1 MTSLSIT
8 PSDIFMILG
17 FLLSLYTCVSN
28 DVIQT
33 LGTFLSSNQN
43 RPFWVLWI
51 FSGTVLVL
59 TFVLGWYFN
68 NGDMAFGRLAKIPFA
83 GEFHW
88 YHVLPPI
95 VIIFLTRK
103 GVPVSTTFLILSVF
117 SSTTVIGLMLAKSFL
132 GYILAFICAF
142 ILYFVISRPVEKMFL
157 YTRDKKPAK
166 YWVAAKWIATAFLW
180 SQWLMQDAANL
191 FVYLPRKLDFWQMLL
206 SMTAFLLLL
215 GIVCYKRGG
224 EIQNI
229 LKLKTNTADIRSAT
243 IIDCVYAFI
252 LMYFQHVNNVPMSTT
267 WVFVG
272 LLAGREV
279 AMYNRIRFETQK
291 KVYKHVAK
299 DLLKTIIGLVV
310 SIVVVLLINHFDKIY
325 KLLDYYFNLPN

>member
-1 MTSLSIT
+1 MTSLSLT
-8 PSDIFMILG
+8 SSDIFMILG

-51 FSGTVLVL
+51 FSGTILVL
-59 TFVLGWYFN
+59 TFILGWHFN
-68 NGDMAFGRLAKIPFA
+68 NGDMSFGRLDKIPFA
-83 GEFHW
+83 DKFYW
-88 YHVLPPI
+88 YHILPPI
-95 VIIFLTRK
+95 VIILLTRK
-103 GVPVSTTFLILSVF
+103 GIPVSTTFLILSVF
-117 SSTTVIGLMLAKSFL
+117 SSRTVIDLMLAKSFF

-142 ILYFVISRPVEKMFL
+142 ILYFIIARPVEKLFL
-157 YTRDKKPAK
+157 YTRDKKPSK
-166 YWVAAKWIATAFLW
+166 YWVAAKWSATAFLW

-191 FVYLPRKLDFWQMLL
+191 FVYLPRKLDFWHMIL
-206 SMTAFLLLL
+206 SMAAFILLL
-215 GIVCYKRGG
+215 GVVCYKRGG

-229 LKLKTNTADIRSAT
+229 LKLKTNTGDIRSAT
-243 IIDCVYAFI
+243 IIDCIYAFI
-252 LMYFQHVNNVPMSTT
+252 LMYFQHANNVPMSTT

-279 AMYNRIRFETQK
+279 AMYNRIRFRTKK

-299 DLLKTIIGLVV
+299 DLLKTVIGLVV
-310 SIVVVLLINHFDKIY
+310 SIAVVLLINHFDKFC
-325 KLLDYYFNLPN
+325 KLLDYYFNM

>member
-1 MTSLSIT
+1 
-8 PSDIFMILG
+8 MILG
-17 FLLSLYTCVSN
+17 FVLSLYTCVSN

-68 NGDMAFGRLAKIPFA
+68 DGDMAFGRLDKIPFA
-83 GEFHW
+83 GAFCW

-95 VIIFLTRK
+95 VIILLTRK
-103 GVPVSTTFLILSVF
+103 GIPVSTTFLILSVF
-117 SSTTVIGLMLAKSFL
+117 SSNTVIGLMLAKSFL
-132 GYILAFICAF
+132 GYVLAFISSF
-142 ILYFVISRPVEKMFL
+142 ILYLIIVRPVEKVFL
-157 YTRDKKPAK
+157 YTKDRKPSK
-166 YWVAAKWIATAFLW
+166 RWIAAKWGATAFLW

-191 FVYLPRKLDFWQMLL
+191 FVYLPRRLDFWQMLL
-206 SMTAFLLLL
+206 SMLAFVALL
-215 GIVCYKRGG
+215 GVVCYKRGG
-224 EIQNI
+224 EIQSI
-229 LKLKTNTADIRSAT
+229 LKLKTNTQDIRSAT
-243 IIDCVYAFI
+243 IIDCVYACI

-267 WVFVG
+267 WVFIG

-279 AMYNRIRFETQK
+279 AMYNRIRFETEK

-299 DLLKTIIGLVV
+299 DFLKALVGLFV
-310 SIVVVLLINHFDKIY
+310 SIMVVLLINYSDEIY
-325 KLLDYYFNLPN
+325 YLLDYYFNL

>member
-1 MTSLSIT
+1 MISTIFT
-8 PSDIFMILG
+8 PSNIFMILG
-17 FLLSLYTCVSN
+17 FVLSLYTCVSN

-68 NGDMAFGRLAKIPFA
+68 DGDMAFGRLDKIPFA
-83 GEFHW
+83 GAFCW

-95 VIIFLTRK
+95 VIILLTRK
-103 GVPVSTTFLILSVF
+103 GIPVSTTFLILSVF
-117 SSTTVIGLMLAKSFL
+117 SSNTVIGLMLAKSFL
-132 GYILAFICAF
+132 GYVLAFISSF
-142 ILYFVISRPVEKMFL
+142 ILYLIIARPVEKVFL
-157 YTRDKKPAK
+157 YTKDRKPSK
-166 YWVAAKWIATAFLW
+166 RWIAAKWGATAFLW

-191 FVYLPRKLDFWQMLL
+191 FVYLPRRLDFWQMLL
-206 SMTAFLLLL
+206 SMLAFVALL
-215 GIVCYKRGG
+215 GVVCYKRGG
-224 EIQNI
+224 EIQSI
-229 LKLKTNTADIRSAT
+229 LKLKTNTQDIRSAT
-243 IIDCVYAFI
+243 IIDCVYACI

-267 WVFVG
+267 WVFIG

-279 AMYNRIRFETQK
+279 AMYNRIRFETEK

-299 DLLKTIIGLVV
+299 DFLKALVGLFV
-310 SIVVVLLINHFDKIY
+310 SIMVVLLINYSDEIY
-325 KLLDYYFNLPN
+325 YLLDYYFNL

>member
-1 MTSLSIT
+1 MISTIFT
-8 PSDIFMILG
+8 PSNIFMILG
-17 FLLSLYTCVSN
+17 FVLSLYTCVSN

-68 NGDMAFGRLAKIPFA
+68 DGDMAFGRLDKIPFA
-83 GEFHW
+83 GAFCW

-95 VIIFLTRK
+95 VIILLTRK
-103 GVPVSTTFLILSVF
+103 GIPVSTTFLILSVF
-117 SSTTVIGLMLAKSFL
+117 SSNTVIGLMLAKSFL
-132 GYILAFICAF
+132 GYVLAFISSF
-142 ILYFVISRPVEKMFL
+142 ILYLIIVRPVEKVFL
-157 YTRDKKPAK
+157 YTKDRKPSK
-166 YWVAAKWIATAFLW
+166 RWIAAKWGATAFLW

-191 FVYLPRKLDFWQMLL
+191 FVYLPRRLDFWQMLL
-206 SMTAFLLLL
+206 SMLAFVALL
-215 GIVCYKRGG
+215 GVVCYKRGG
-224 EIQNI
+224 EIQSI
-229 LKLKTNTADIRSAT
+229 LKLKTNTQDIRSAT
-243 IIDCVYAFI
+243 IIDCVYACI

-267 WVFVG
+267 WVFIG

-279 AMYNRIRFETQK
+279 AMYNRIRFETEK

-299 DLLKTIIGLVV
+299 DFLKALVGLFV
-310 SIVVVLLINHFDKIY
+310 SIMVVLLINYSDEIY
-325 KLLDYYFNLPN
+325 YLLDYYFNL

>member
-1 MTSLSIT
+1 MSLFSIT
-8 PSDIFMILG
+8 PSDIYMVMG

-43 RPFWVLWI
+43 RPFWILWI

-68 NGDMAFGRLAKIPFA
+68 NGDMAFGRLDRIPYA
-83 GEFHW
+83 GVFHW
-88 YHVLPPI
+88 WHVLPPV
-95 VIIFLTRK
+95 VIILLTKK

-117 SSTTVIGLMLAKSFL
+117 SSNTVIGLMLAKSFL
-132 GYILAFICAF
+132 GYIVAFICAF
-142 ILYFVISRPVEKMFL
+142 LIYFIISRPIEKFFL
-157 YTRDKKPAK
+157 YTRDRTPSKR
-166 YWVAAKWIATAFLW
+166 WIAAKWGATAFLW

-191 FVYLPRKLDFWQMLL
+191 FVYLPRKLDLSQMLL
-206 SMTAFLLLL
+206 SMLAFVLLL
-215 GIVCYKRGG
+215 GIVCYQRGG

-229 LKLKTNTADIRSAT
+229 LKLKTNTGDIRSAT

-252 LMYFQHVNNVPMSTT
+252 LMYFQHANNVPMSTT

-299 DLLKTIIGLVV
+299 DFLKTLIGLIV
-310 SIVVVLLINHFDKIY
+310 SIATVMLINHFNQIRT
-325 KLLDYYFNLPN
+325 LFMQLF

>member
-1 MTSLSIT
+1 
-8 PSDIFMILG
+8 
-17 FLLSLYTCVSN
+17 
-28 DVIQT
+28 
-33 LGTFLSSNQN
+33 
-43 RPFWVLWI
+43 
-51 FSGTVLVL
+51 
-59 TFVLGWYFN
+59 
-68 NGDMAFGRLAKIPFA
+68 
-83 GEFHW
+83 
-88 YHVLPPI
+88 
-95 VIIFLTRK
+95 
-103 GVPVSTTFLILSVF
+103 
-117 SSTTVIGLMLAKSFL
+117 
-132 GYILAFICAF
+132 
-142 ILYFVISRPVEKMFL
+142 MFL

-291 KVYKHVAK
+291 RYTNTLQK

>member
-1 MTSLSIT
+1 MTIFSLT
-8 PSDIFMILG
+8 PSDIYMILG

-33 LGTFLSSNQN
+33 LGTFLSTNQN
-43 RPFWVLWI
+43 RPFWILWI
-51 FSGTVLVL
+51 YSGVVLVL

-68 NGDMAFGRLAKIPFA
+68 GGDMAFHRLDRIPYTGVFN
-83 GEFHW
+83 W
-88 YHVLPPI
+88 WHVLPPI
-95 VIIFLTRK
+95 VIIFLTKK

-117 SSTTVIGLMLAKSFL
+117 SSNTVIGLMLAKSFF

-142 ILYFVISRPVEKMFL
+142 VIYFIISRPVEKIFL
-157 YTRDKKPAK
+157 YTRDRKPSK
-166 YWVAAKWIATAFLW
+166 RWIAAKWAATGFLW

-191 FVYLPRKLDFWQMLL
+191 FVYLPRRLDLSQMIMC
-206 SMTAFLLLL
+206 MTAFVLLL
-215 GIVCYKRGG
+215 GIVCYRRGG

-229 LKLKTNTADIRSAT
+229 LKLKTNTQDIRSAT
-243 IIDCVYAFI
+243 IIDCVYALI

-291 KVYKHVAK
+291 KVYKHIAK
-299 DLLKTIIGLVV
+299 DLLKTIIGLAV
-310 SIVVVLLINHFDKIY
+310 SIVTVMFINHFHQIRA
-325 KLLDYYFNLPN
+325 LIHHYFNL

>member
-1 MTSLSIT
+1 MTSLSII

-43 RPFWVLWI
+43 KPFWVLWV

-59 TFVLGWYFN
+59 TFILGWYFN
-68 NGDMAFGRLAKIPFA
+68 GGDMAFGRLTKIPFA
-83 GEFHW
+83 EEFYW
-88 YHVLPPI
+88 YHILPPI
-95 VIIFLTRK
+95 VIIFLTKK

-117 SSTTVIGLMLAKSFL
+117 SSNTVIGLMLAKSFL

-142 ILYFVISRPVEKMFL
+142 ILYFIIARPVEKIFL
-157 YTRDKKPAK
+157 YTKDRKPSK
-166 YWVAAKWIATAFLW
+166 YWIAAKWAATAFLW

-191 FVYLPRKLDFWQMLL
+191 FVYLPRKLSLEQMLL
-206 SMTAFLLLL
+206 SMLAFVLLL

-229 LKLKTNTADIRSAT
+229 VKLKTNTQDIRSAT
-243 IIDCVYAFI
+243 IIDIVYACI

-267 WVFVG
+267 WVFIG

-279 AMYNRIRFETQK
+279 AMYNRIRFKTEK
-291 KVYKHVAK
+291 KVYKHVLK
-299 DLLKTIIGLVV
+299 DLAKTMAGLIV
-310 SIVVVLLINHFDKIY
+310 SIIVVLLINHSDKIY
-325 KLLDYYFNLPN
+325 KLLNYYFNL

>member
-1 MTSLSIT
+1 MTLFSLT
-8 PSDIFMILG
+8 LSDIYMILG

-43 RPFWVLWI
+43 RPFWILWI
-51 FSGTVLVL
+51 FSGAVLVL

-68 NGDMAFGRLAKIPFA
+68 DGDMAFGRLDRIPYA
-83 GEFHW
+83 GVFHW
-88 YHVLPPI
+88 WHVLPPI
-95 VIIFLTRK
+95 VIILLTKK

-117 SSTTVIGLMLAKSFL
+117 SSNTVIGLMLAKSFL
-132 GYILAFICAF
+132 GYIVAFICAF
-142 ILYFVISRPVEKMFL
+142 LIYFIISRPIEKFFL
-157 YTRDKKPAK
+157 YTRDRAPSKR
-166 YWVAAKWIATAFLW
+166 WIVAKWGATAFLW

-191 FVYLPRKLDFWQMLL
+191 FVYLPRRLDFTQMLL
-206 SMTAFLLLL
+206 SMLAFLLLL
-215 GIVCYKRGG
+215 GVVCYQRGG

-229 LKLKTNTADIRSAT
+229 IKLKTNTGDIRSAT

-252 LMYFQHVNNVPMSTT
+252 LMYFQHANNVPMSTT

-299 DLLKTIIGLVV
+299 DLFKTVFGLAV
-310 SIVVVLLINHFDKIY
+310 SIAVVFSINHFDKVYTI
-325 KLLDYYFNLPN
+325 LDHYFNL

>member
-1 MTSLSIT
+1 MTLFSLT
-8 PSDIFMILG
+8 LSDIYMILG

-43 RPFWVLWI
+43 RPFWILWI
-51 FSGTVLVL
+51 FSGAVLVL

-68 NGDMAFGRLAKIPFA
+68 DGDMAFGRLDRIPYA
-83 GEFHW
+83 GVFHW
-88 YHVLPPI
+88 WHVLPPI
-95 VIIFLTRK
+95 VIILLTKK

-117 SSTTVIGLMLAKSFL
+117 SSNTVIGLMLAKSFL
-132 GYILAFICAF
+132 GYIVAFICAF
-142 ILYFVISRPVEKMFL
+142 LIYFIISRPIEKFFL
-157 YTRDKKPAK
+157 YTRDRAPSKR
-166 YWVAAKWIATAFLW
+166 WIVAKWGATAFLW

-191 FVYLPRKLDFWQMLL
+191 FVYLPRRLDFTQMLL
-206 SMTAFLLLL
+206 SMLAFLLLL
-215 GIVCYKRGG
+215 GVVCYQRGG

-229 LKLKTNTADIRSAT
+229 IKLKTNTGDIRSAT

-252 LMYFQHVNNVPMSTT
+252 LMYFQHANNVPMSTT

-291 KVYKHVAK
+291 KVYKHIAK
-299 DLLKTIIGLVV
+299 DFLKTLIGLVI
-310 SIVVVLLINHFDKIY
+310 SIATVMFINHFNQIRT
-325 KLLDYYFNLPN
+325 LFMQLF

>member
-1 MTSLSIT
+1 MITEILT
-8 PSDIFMILG
+8 PSNIFMILG

-33 LGTFLSSNQN
+33 LGTFLSTNQN

-51 FSGTVLVL
+51 FSGAVLIL

-68 NGDMAFGRLAKIPFA
+68 DGDMAFGRLTKIPFA
-83 GEFHW
+83 GEFYW
-88 YHVLPPI
+88 YHLLPPI

-117 SSTTVIGLMLAKSFL
+117 STNTVIGLMLAKSFF
-132 GYILAFICAF
+132 GYVVAFIASF
-142 ILYFVISRPVEKMFL
+142 ILYFIIARPVEKKFL
-157 YTRDKKPAK
+157 YTKDEKLSKR
-166 YWVAAKWIATAFLW
+166 WIIAKWGATAFLW

-229 LKLKTNTADIRSAT
+229 VKLKTNTQDVRSAT
-243 IIDCVYAFI
+243 IIDFVYAFV
-252 LMYFQHVNNVPMSTT
+252 LMYFQQVNNIPMSTT
-267 WVFVG
+267 WVFIG

-299 DLLKTIIGLVV
+299 DLLKTVFGLVV
-310 SIVVVLLINHFDKIY
+310 SIVVVLLINHFEEIY
-325 KLLDYYFNLPN
+325 KLFEHYFNL

>member
-1 MTSLSIT
+1 MTSISLT
-8 PSDIFMILG
+8 PSNIYMILG

-33 LGTFLSSNQN
+33 LGTFLSANQN

-68 NGDMAFGRLAKIPFA
+68 DGDMAFGRLAKIPFA
-83 GEFHW
+83 NEFYW
-88 YHVLPPI
+88 WHVLPPI
-95 VIIFLTRK
+95 VIILLTKK
-103 GVPVSTTFLILSVF
+103 GIPVSTTFLILSVF
-117 SSTTVIGLMLAKSFL
+117 SSNTVIGLMLAKSFF
-132 GYILAFICAF
+132 GYILAFICSF
-142 ILYFVISRPVEKMFL
+142 ILYFIIARPVEKVFL
-157 YTRDKKPAK
+157 YTKDRKPQK
-166 YWVAAKWIATAFLW
+166 RWIIAKWGATAFLW

-191 FVYLPRKLDFWQMLL
+191 FVYLPRKLDIWQMSLCML
-206 SMTAFLLLL
+206 AFVLLL
-215 GIVCYKRGG
+215 GIVCYQRGG

-229 LKLKTNTADIRSAT
+229 LKLKTNTQDIRSAT
-243 IIDCVYAFI
+243 IIDFVYALI

-291 KVYKHVAK
+291 KVYKHVVK
-299 DLLKTIIGLVV
+299 DFLKTVFGLGV
-310 SIVVVLLINHFDKIY
+310 SIVTVLLINHFDKIRTLIQHY
-325 KLLDYYFNLPN
+325 SNL

>member
-1 MTSLSIT
+1 MTLLSLT
-8 PSDIFMILG
+8 PSNIFMILG
-17 FLLSLYTCVSN
+17 FLLSLYACVSN

-68 NGDMAFGRLAKIPFA
+68 DGDMAFGRLDKIPFA
-83 GEFHW
+83 GAFCW

-95 VIIFLTRK
+95 VIILLTRK
-103 GVPVSTTFLILSVF
+103 GIPVSTTFLILSVF
-117 SSTTVIGLMLAKSFL
+117 SSNTVIGLMLAKSFL
-132 GYILAFICAF
+132 GYVLAFISSF
-142 ILYFVISRPVEKMFL
+142 ILYLIIVRPVEKVFL
-157 YTRDKKPAK
+157 YTKDRKPSK
-166 YWVAAKWIATAFLW
+166 RWIAAKWGATAFLW

-191 FVYLPRKLDFWQMLL
+191 FVYLPRRLDFWQMLL
-206 SMTAFLLLL
+206 SMLAFVALL
-215 GIVCYKRGG
+215 GVVCYKRGG
-224 EIQNI
+224 EIQSI
-229 LKLKTNTADIRSAT
+229 LKLKTNTQDIRSAT
-243 IIDCVYAFI
+243 IIDCVYACI

-267 WVFVG
+267 WVFIG

-279 AMYNRIRFETQK
+279 AMYNRIRFETEK

-299 DLLKTIIGLVV
+299 DFLKALVGLFV
-310 SIVVVLLINHFDKIY
+310 SIMVVLLINYSDEIY
-325 KLLDYYFNLPN
+325 YLLDYYFNL